1 MKKTIIKALA
11 AAALLCGAPSLF
23 AQNLTVPAAAGTIN
37 GVGQTFV
44 INFTTGVN
52 TGGFNLSLDATPIAN
67 LTLTAATGVLSTPAS
82 GSINCSITPAV
93 GNVSCTGASTDLTAP
108 LSSGTMTVTYT
119 AGATAGPIALNF
131 NAADTSFFLNDAGA
145 TPQPGT
151 TVNGILTLS
160 SGPSAPSI
168 GPLAAT
174 ALPAGPINLPA
185 TGNVAVTIT
194 GAGTAVADVALACT
208 IPATGASAFA
218 VTSGGAQTIT
228 APAVLGPGTPIGVSC
243 VRGVADVIA
252 TLTCTQTTTP
262 ASVRPNLT
270 AAVTCPLGTV
280 AANPGSSPAAP
291 GPIGL
296 IGGPGAPATGSV
308 SFTNVGGTAAYSVT
322 GCTASAGYTT
332 STIFPVVVGIAG
344 TGAVSVSCVAPT
356 AAGTQGPTGTLT
368 CTTSAAG
375 FNPTFNLT
383 CSSQSASIPT
393 LGNAGKAL
401 MVLLMLGFGLVGFQL
416 YRRSA

>member
-44 INFTTGVN
+44 VNFTPGADS
-52 TGGFNLSLDATPIAN
+52 GAFDFILDAVPAAN
-67 LTLTAATGVLSTPAS
+67 LTITAVVGVIPNGTATCSNTAS
-82 GSINCSITPAV
+82 SASCIVNANATAV
-93 GNVSCTGASTDLTAP
+93 DLAA
-108 LSSGTMTVTYT
+108 GTITVTYT
-119 AGATAGPIALNF
+119 AAAIAGPIALNF
-131 NAADTSFFLNDAGA
+131 GMSNFFDQLGGSE
-145 TPQPGT
+145 PGT
-151 TVNGILTLS
+151 TTNGILTLS

-194 GAGTAVADVALACT
+194 GAGTAVANVALACT

-243 VRGVADVIA
+243 VRGAADVIA

-296 IGGPGAPATGSV
+296 IGAPGGPANSSIT
-308 SFTNVGGTAAYSVT
+308 FTNVGGTAAYTVT
-322 GCTASAGYTT
+322 GCTPSAGYTT
-332 STIFPVVVGIAG
+332 SAVFPVTVAIAG
-344 TGAVSVSCVAPT
+344 TGAVPVSCIAP
-356 AAGTQGPTGTLT
+356 AASGTSGPTGTLA

-383 CSSQSASIPT
+383 CSAQSASIPT